1 MVWAFR
7 GGAVNSTLR
16 ILGLWTRAQL
26 LHGQPRTFY
35 DIQLCEAP
43 QQPSVRREGLSNV
56 NNALW
61 QPLLPATASTP
72 VAPRYTSIDH
82 ELRAHFVN
90 GLVV

>member
-1 MVWAFR
+1 M
-7 GGAVNSTLR
+7 GLSLQ

-35 DIQLCEAP
+35 DTQLCEAP
-43 QQPSVRREGLSNV
+43 QQPSARREGLSKV

-61 QPLLPATASTP
+61 QPLLAATASTP
-72 VAPRYTSIDH
+72 VAPRDTSIDH
-82 ELRAHFVN
+82 ELRTHFVN